1 MKKIVLLLLPF
12 FFIGCGEMTST
23 PTKKVES
30 FMASY
35 QTLDE
40 KVIEQLNETAASETK
55 FNEEHQK
62 EYKDIMRRHYQG
74 LTYEIKDEIIDGNE
88 ATVVVEIEVT
98 DYSKAMIEAEKY
110 LNDHKEEFN
119 DELGEYDEELFTT
132 YRLNK
137 MKDVTDKV
145 KYTLNLYLTKVDN
158 EWQLNDLTNTDQMK
172 IQGMYQY

>member
-1 MKKIVLLLLPF
+1 MKKLILLILPF

-30 FMASY
+30 FMSSY

-40 KVIEQLNETAASETK
+40 KVIEQLDETATSETK
-55 FNEEHQK
+55 FNETHQK
-62 EYKDIMRRHYQG
+62 EYKDIMKKHYQG

-98 DYSKAMIEAEKY
+98 DYSKAMVEAEKY
-110 LNDHKEEFN
+110 LNEHKEEFN

-137 MKDVTDKV
+137 MKDTKDKT

-158 EWQLNDLTNTDQMK
+158 EWQLNDLTNTDLMK
-172 IQGMYQY
+172 IQGMYQN